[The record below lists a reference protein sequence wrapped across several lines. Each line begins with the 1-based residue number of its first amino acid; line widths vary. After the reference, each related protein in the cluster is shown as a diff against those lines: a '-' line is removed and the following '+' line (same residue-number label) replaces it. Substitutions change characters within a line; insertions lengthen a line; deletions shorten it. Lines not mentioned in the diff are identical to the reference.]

1 MRTPIIAGIAILLSG
16 VVPAF
21 AQTGLDLYQRGL
33 NEEQLGHYDAA
44 IKIYERVIRDFAK
57 DRSLVSRAKLHQ
69 GYSWAKMGESR
80 GTDFLNRLINDYKDQ
95 PGVVEEAKRFLAAQ
109 SRSAA
114 QAPKWT
120 EYDPLLI
127 AAFDNKTGDPA
138 FDESLNAALA
148 LQLAQSPYLKIFPYS
163 AVLATLTRLNRPPD
177 EQVTHAVAQDICK
190 QAGVKGIL
198 RPSVSLNR
206 NPVPGEIPPG
216 DIGNITEDTRLAGF
230 ENLSTRL
237 RLSMTLEVVSCANA
251 NDLIAR
257 AQEDTFG
264 AAETL
269 PKLGKAAS
277 TLRAALG
284 EPVESIRRFDSPRAL
299 TTNSLAALELYQRGY
314 KFRTVA
320 SLSAARRVLMNA
332 VSVDPNFASAY
343 SLLSTLA
350 LNNDEDRQNVTEAF
364 RLRDRV
370 SERERLTIEAQYQAI
385 VLGDSEKTIDTLEH
399 LRDLYPRDGNVHY
412 LLGDQYRGVGR
423 FEMGLQE
430 LQEAVRLIPES
441 SVVRESLMRNYMELN
456 RLPEA
461 KAFFKESVDAGADAA
476 FGMHTARYTIA
487 VAEGDEKTAQE
498 QLKWLN
504 DRPIWWRDQI
514 FVQRAEAAAFAGDL
528 ATSRN
533 LSQELFD
540 KGGTEGVKAYVVS
553 RLGRTQALYG
563 ESDEAR
569 QSIKTALAT
578 VPSPQR
584 LWVAIV
590 TYGLAGDAEN
600 VEALAKE
607 IKEKY
612 PDDTSMNAIW
622 IPTATAAL
630 EVRKGN
636 GAAALKLLG
645 SAAVYEPS
653 LNSMWAVYVRGL
665 AYLQMESGR
674 AAAAEF
680 QKIIDHRGLDLLS
693 PLYPIAHL
701 KMAEAYSLMGDRAR
715 SQKSYQEFLG
725 LWKNA
730 NPDIPVL
737 REAQALYGKR

>member
-1 MRTPIIAGIAILLSG
+1 MRTPLIAGIVILLSG
-16 VVPAF
+16 VVPTF

-57 DRSLVSRAKLHQ
+57 DRSLVSKAKLHQ

-80 GTDFLNRLINDYKDQ
+80 GTEFLNRLISDYKDQ
-95 PGVVEEAKRFLAAQ
+95 PGVVAEAKRFLAAQ

-163 AVLATLTRLNRPPD
+163 AVLATLTRLSRQPD
-177 EQVTHAVAQDICK
+177 EKVTHAVAQDICK
-190 QAGVKGIL
+190 QAGVKGVL
-198 RPSVSLNR
+198 RPSVSVSR
-206 NPVPGEIPPG
+206 IAAVPGDIPPG
-216 DIGNITEDTRLAGF
+216 DIPRDPLPGF

-237 RLSMTLEVVSCANA
+237 RLSMTLEVVSCASG

-257 AQEDTFG
+257 TQEETFG
-264 AAETL
+264 IAETL
-269 PKLGKAAS
+269 PKLGKAAAS
-277 TLRAALG
+277 LRAALG
-284 EPVESIRRFDSPRAL
+284 EPAESIRRFDSPRAL
-299 TTNSLAALELYQRGY
+299 TTNSLAALELYQRG
-314 KFRTVA
+314 FRLRAAA
-320 SLSAARRVLMNA
+320 SLSAARRLLMSA
-332 VSVDPNFASAY
+332 VGLDPSFASAY

-350 LNNDEDRQNVTEAF
+350 LNNDEDRQNASEAF

-370 SERERLTIEAQYQAI
+370 SERERLTIEAQYHAI
-385 VLGDSEKTIDTLEH
+385 VLGDCEKTIDTLEH

-423 FEMGLQE
+423 FELGLQE
-430 LQEAVRLIPES
+430 LQEAVRLNPENS
-441 SVVRESLMRNYMELN
+441 IVRESLMRNYMELN

-461 KAFFKESVDAGADAA
+461 KVFFNESVDAGADAA
-476 FGMHTARYTIA
+476 FGMHEARYAIA
-487 VAEGDEKTAQE
+487 IAEGDEKAAQE

-504 DRPIWWRDQI
+504 ERPIWWQDHA
-514 FVQRAEAAAFAGDL
+514 FVQRAEAAAFGGDL
-528 ATSRN
+528 ATARN
-533 LSQELFD
+533 LKQELFV
-540 KGGTEGVKAYVVS
+540 KAGTEGVKAYVAS
-553 RLGRTQALYG
+553 RLGRTEALYG
-563 ESDEAR
+563 ESEEAR
-569 QSIKTALAT
+569 ASIKTALAT
-578 VPSPQR
+578 VRSYQR

-600 VEALAKE
+600 VEALTKE
-607 IKEKY
+607 IEEKY
-612 PDDTSMNAIW
+612 PDDTLMNTIW

-630 EVRKGN
+630 EVRRGN
-636 GAAALKLLG
+636 ASAALKMLG
-645 SAAVYEPS
+645 SAAAYEPS

-665 AYLQMESGR
+665 AHLQMESGR

-693 PLYPIAHL
+693 PLYPMAHL
-701 KMAEAYSLMGDRAR
+701 KMAEAYLLMGDRVR

-737 REAQALYGKR
+737 REAQTLYGK

>member
-1 MRTPIIAGIAILLSG
+1 LILLSG

-21 AQTGLDLYQRGL
+21 AQAGLDLYQRGL

-57 DRSLVSRAKLHQ
+57 DRSLVSKAKLHQ

-80 GTDFLNRLINDYKDQ
+80 GTDFLNRLISDYKDQ

-114 QAPKWT
+114 LAPKWT

-163 AVLATLTRLNRPPD
+163 AVLGTLTRLNRQPD
-177 EQVTHAVAQDICK
+177 EKVTHAVAQDICK
-190 QAGVKGIL
+190 QAGVKGVL
-198 RPSVSLNR
+198 RPSVSVSRIAAL
-206 NPVPGEIPPG
+206 PGDIPPG
-216 DIGNITEDTRLAGF
+216 DIPRDPLPGF

-237 RLSMTLEVVSCANA
+237 RLSMTLEVVSCAGG

-257 AQEDTFG
+257 TQEETFG
-264 AAETL
+264 TAETL
-269 PKLGKAAS
+269 RTLGKAAAA
-277 TLRAALG
+277 LRAALG
-284 EPVESIRRFDSPRAL
+284 EPAESIRRFDSPRAL
-299 TTNSLAALELYQRGY
+299 TTNSLAALDLYQRGY
-314 KFRTVA
+314 RLRAAA
-320 SLSAARRVLMNA
+320 SLAAARRVLMSA
-332 VSVDPNFASAY
+332 VGLDPNFASAY

-350 LNNDEDRQNVTEAF
+350 LNNEEDRQNASEAF

-385 VLGDSEKTIDTLEH
+385 VLGDCEKTIDTLEH
-399 LRDLYPRDGNVHY
+399 LRDLYPRDGNVRY
-412 LLGDQYRGVGR
+412 LLGDQYRSVGR

-430 LQEAVRLIPES
+430 LQEAVRLNPEN

-476 FGMHTARYTIA
+476 FGMHTARYAIA
-487 VAEGDEKTAQE
+487 IAEGDEKTAQE

-504 DRPIWWRDQI
+504 DRPIYWQDHT
-514 FVQRAEAAAFAGDL
+514 FVQRAEAAAFGGDL
-528 ATSRN
+528 AAARN
-533 LSQELFD
+533 LSEELFV
-540 KGGTEGVKAYVVS
+540 KGGTEGVKAYVAS
-553 RLGRTQALYG
+553 RLGRAEALYG
-563 ESDEAR
+563 ESAEAR
-569 QSIKTALAT
+569 KSIKTGLAT
-578 VPSPQR
+578 VRSYQR

-590 TYGLAGDAEN
+590 TYGLAGDSEN
-600 VEALAKE
+600 VEALTKE
-607 IKEKY
+607 IEEKY
-612 PDDTSMNAIW
+612 PDDTLMNAIW

-630 EVRKGN
+630 EVRRGN
-636 GAAALKLLG
+636 GSAALKMLG
-645 SAAVYEPS
+645 SAAAYEPS

-665 AYLQMESGR
+665 AHLQMESGR

-693 PLYPIAHL
+693 PLYPMAHL
-701 KMAEAYSLMGDRAR
+701 KMAEAYLLMGDRVR

-737 REAQALYGKR
+737 REAQALYGK